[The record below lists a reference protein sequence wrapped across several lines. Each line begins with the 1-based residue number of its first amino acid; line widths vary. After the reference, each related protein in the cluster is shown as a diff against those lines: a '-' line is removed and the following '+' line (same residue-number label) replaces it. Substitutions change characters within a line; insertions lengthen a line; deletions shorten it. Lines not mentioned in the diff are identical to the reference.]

1 MVRKL
6 PDDPVKRRLQFLKR
20 IYQHLEHFRALMES
34 GEMDLPGIVTTP
46 EGEEVYLADLLVG
59 LDDLP
64 PRQRQ
69 AFELICLRGYTE
81 TAATKI
87 MLPHSK
93 WSTPVQQY
101 ADTAL
106 ARMVAAYDLKQAGP
120 WAILQQSEDK
130 AKRPRKRRRK
140 TVAKE
145 DKVPDPD
152 DDHEDVVSRYLK
164 AARDELLDERL
175 AIDQKI
181 AHIDELIKNELAQ
194 AS

>member
-1 MVRKL
+1 
-6 PDDPVKRRLQFLKR
+6 
-20 IYQHLEHFRALMES
+20 
-34 GEMDLPGIVTTP
+34 
-46 EGEEVYLADLLVG
+46 
-59 LDDLP
+59 
-64 PRQRQ
+64 
-69 AFELICLRGYTE
+69 
-81 TAATKI
+81 
-87 MLPHSK
+87 
-93 WSTPVQQY
+93 VQQY

-130 AKRPRKRRRK
+130 GKRPRKRRRK